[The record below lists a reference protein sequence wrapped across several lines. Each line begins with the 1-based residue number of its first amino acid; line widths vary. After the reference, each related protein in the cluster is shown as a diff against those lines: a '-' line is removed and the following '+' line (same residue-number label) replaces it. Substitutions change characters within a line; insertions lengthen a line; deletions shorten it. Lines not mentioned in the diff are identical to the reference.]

1 MPNLS
6 IPPSGFDRQQV
17 VLVPEHS
24 GTTPRESNMMRTL
37 FFMILIYSAIDEII
51 QPPSYPQAV

>member
-17 VLVPEHS
+17 VLVPEHIRYD
-24 GTTPRESNMMRTL
+24 PKREQHDAYFIFHDTNL
-37 FFMILIYSAIDEII
+37 
-51 QPPSYPQAV
+51 